1 MEEIR
6 DVLPAGALVGMT
18 VLSRATGNKLGE
30 VRDLLIDPAN
40 GVMQGLEIAITEGKI
55 GRLPYDEIYSFG
67 RDAIMARSDSSIM
80 TPETAWPAPSL
91 SVGEHLIGTKIFSES
106 GQSSGGISNV
116 FVTLQ
121 PPPFVI
127 YEIRDSI
134 LDKLLGREFFIL
146 ASSRHALSDD
156 SERLVVPDDI
166 LQTASSNM
174 SDLIN
179 QKLSVRTFNPH
190 EARPAPG
197 VHDVDETVV
206 VFADEDETIV
216 RDRDEDETIVRRP
229 TRVSPQG

>member
-1 MEEIR
+1 MEEVR
-6 DVLPAGALVGMT
+6 DVLPVGALVGMT

-30 VRDLLIDPAN
+30 VRDLFIDPAN
-40 GVMQGLEIAITEGKI
+40 GVMQGLELAIADGST

-91 SVGEHLIGTKIFSES
+91 NVSEHLIGTKIFSES
-106 GQSSGGISNV
+106 GQSSGNIANV

-146 ASSRHALSDD
+146 ASSRHALSND

-166 LQTASSNM
+166 LESASSDM

-179 QKLSVRTFNPH
+179 QELSVRTFHPK
-190 EARPAPG
+190 EAVSDLG
-197 VHDVDETVV
+197 ELDIDDTVV
-206 VFADEDETIV
+206 VLVDEDETIV

-229 TRVSPQG
+229 GNILPQS